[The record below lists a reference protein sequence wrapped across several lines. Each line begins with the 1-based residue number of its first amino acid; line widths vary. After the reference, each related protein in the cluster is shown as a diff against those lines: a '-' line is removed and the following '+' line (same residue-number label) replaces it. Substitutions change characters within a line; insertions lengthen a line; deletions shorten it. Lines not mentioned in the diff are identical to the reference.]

1 MTNFLSFQVHGNAD
15 HAGGVADNVE
25 SLLVFITGLLDKAPL
40 EVVAILLPGMTT
52 LQNIHPMLVHFP
64 IALLFGFFV
73 IDVFGAFTY
82 RQHWRTVASCFLYLG
97 TIAAVATV
105 VAGFLAASTVE
116 HGVNVHEIME
126 RHEHFGLT
134 ILGLA
139 CVLSLWRLNVK
150 NLICD
155 MANSIFMMLST
166 ALCLLLFLG
175 ADLGGLMVYKYG
187 VAVEGV
193 AQESHDHNTADA
205 PLQLLSPK
213 NSNNEHEH
221 EHTHNSEHTSNHK
234 H

>member
-15 HAGGVADNVE
+15 HTGGVAGNVE

-40 EVVAILLPGMTT
+40 EVVAILLPGMTA

-64 IALLFGFFV
+64 IAFLFGFFV
-73 IDVFGAFTY
+73 LDVVGAFTY
-82 RQHWRTVASCFLYLG
+82 RQHWRAVASCFLYLG
-97 TIAAVATV
+97 TVAAAVTV
-105 VAGFLAASTVE
+105 AAGFLAASTVE
-116 HGVNVHEIME
+116 HGGNVHEIME

-193 AQESHDHNTADA
+193 RQMSHDHNAVDA

-213 NSNNEHEH
+213 HSDNEH
-221 EHTHNSEHTSNHK
+221 EHTHASEHTNNHN